1 MRKRGATRARRRST
15 RTTHRSFRRLAQ
27 FRCGDECRCG
37 SKVLAASAEFR
48 SAIACNE
55 RGTDQ
60 SPFMGLDGGMPL
72 PAPRPCRRLLAIP
85 PLDAESDVLK
95 CARFAYIRH
104 MPLGLAWPRRAVSR
118 QVQCTLFCP
127 SPSFRQ
133 TPAWTQA
140 LGLLG
145 FERLRR
151 CEQLHH
157 SRGCHA
163 QHSPHKM
170 RMHRSTTCTICA
182 IPFKPRD
189 ASCAAFTMHCNACSL
204 ATRHWLSQTIP
215 VVTHCAGRARG
226 VPARN
231 TRRASRC
238 GPSGARLWPL

>member
-1 MRKRGATRARRRST
+1 
-15 RTTHRSFRRLAQ
+15 
-27 FRCGDECRCG
+27 
-37 SKVLAASAEFR
+37 
-48 SAIACNE
+48 
-55 RGTDQ
+55 
-60 SPFMGLDGGMPL
+60 
-72 PAPRPCRRLLAIP
+72 
-85 PLDAESDVLK
+85 
-95 CARFAYIRH
+95 

-204 ATRHWLSQTIP
+204 ATRHRQTYGVEHASGNRQQAADNSTAPSALPATRNVWLSQTIP

>member
-1 MRKRGATRARRRST
+1 
-15 RTTHRSFRRLAQ
+15 
-27 FRCGDECRCG
+27 
-37 SKVLAASAEFR
+37 
-48 SAIACNE
+48 
-55 RGTDQ
+55 
-60 SPFMGLDGGMPL
+60 
-72 PAPRPCRRLLAIP
+72 
-85 PLDAESDVLK
+85 
-95 CARFAYIRH
+95 

-118 QVQCTLFCP
+118 QVQGTLFCP

-238 GPSGARLWPL
+238 GASGARLWPLQPRLWSASTSLPQLHWDLFNPPLPYLHRDCGLTAATSAPGLGCGD